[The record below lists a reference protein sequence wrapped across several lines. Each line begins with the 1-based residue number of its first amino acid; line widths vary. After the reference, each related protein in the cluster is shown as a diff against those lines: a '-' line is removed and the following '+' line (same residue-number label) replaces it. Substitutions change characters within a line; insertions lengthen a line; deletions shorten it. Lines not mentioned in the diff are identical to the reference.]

1 MWTSVKLID
10 SADIDIIG
18 EVDAADIKNPSE
30 EAILEILKKQK
41 GDNLGIVIPKTSIE
55 EVKDDN
61 GKPIKYVIRGATRK
75 QQDYARK
82 TYEIGNHNYLK
93 NYGTVSPNQ
102 PVTIQGKTL
111 NLFPNESEKN
121 PLLKPLSG
129 ITSISSET
137 EGALGLIKKTT
148 VNFVVHNFR
157 DFDKIFSKYF
167 LAPGAQVFVDFGF
180 ADIPNLYRPE
190 DLIKHAEDEENDGVQ
205 GYLYDTKTGII
216 TKNQGDL
223 EVLQGIVIDYDAKIK
238 IDGGVEC
245 SVTLT
250 SKNGALLSF
259 ETDDDVTTKI
269 KSILTRGILYLGL
282 RAVVES
288 GDIEDEDGDL
298 KQLIS
303 TPNINSNSDSIET
316 YNKNL
321 LNLAKQELSGEVG
334 PTKNS
339 IRTGVFVENL
349 NADNT
354 YIAWGLFEDLI
365 INSQFGFG
373 EDNEHILNGKNLEV
387 KMNSKNSFTKW
398 TELNREKQSVLMRV
412 PESPPNFMY
421 PDWWAGDD
429 PKAGT
434 DDLPEGQSGG
444 SYSYQNNK
452 SPEFLEYEGGELIS
466 TKSYQNGDFST
477 ELDRTI
483 GRIPIREV
491 FINTDM
497 IIKAFE
503 SNSDVKSVILE
514 ILSELNKEGD
524 GLFDWKMKEG
534 DAGDSEIQIIDANY
548 TIASEN
554 EKIKIEENPFFVFKV
569 QSPNSMIK
577 DYNLEFK
584 LPSGN
589 IGNMYAIQG
598 LGVGDSLFSTNPRVK
613 QAIATGVF
621 DKDLFKIIYEPD
633 LGNYRA
639 KQLLDEPKVDSETFN
654 VFQSID
660 NLFDDNIYKISTTL
674 TPELIPDKT
683 FQGEEITL
691 TSKTVETKKTDSPKL
706 SSNQIIAASD
716 ASAEALG
723 FKVAKTFK
731 EYYKFILSASTEED
745 TPNLLPYTLSLT
757 IFGISSIQ
765 VGDTFKVDYLPRR
778 YIENSYLQVIKV
790 SHDIGPGGWF
800 TTLETQFR
808 LLPTITKIANNSQT
822 PNKIVL
828 SPNAITNLGF
838 EDKIEADRGTFF
850 WGSEIKIATFSKYMK
865 NVRIEYNENYAYD
878 YAIDFEVAIALQD
891 DIKKEKGAIQNFEG
905 NFHAKF
911 EDTNDF
917 LTAVRSVQ
925 STTEAD
931 NEFAK
936 QYGHMSAQEPETFS
950 GILDSP
956 FNKSSIDLGYH
967 YLLIYKKPTVCP
979 PDITLVPGQEYKM
992 LVYGDKIAILD
1003 PTNPY
1008 YEKTL
1013 AFFRNYV
1020 GDYTQTKYSVRD
1032 ELQGGGVCFVK
1043 GTKISMADD
1052 SEKNIEEISIGDEV
1066 KSWNEVTDRYENN
1079 FVTKTY
1085 KHKVNESLLMLNNL
1099 IKTTTNHPFYSNN
1112 QWVDAGDLKVGSE
1125 IVHISGEKHK
1135 IKNIQSIDNVKMVY
1149 NFEVENTHTY
1159 FAENYLVHNK

>member
-1 MWTSVKLID
+1 MSTINKRVFGTPITGVVRDKLEARQGVTENLEPGQSLEGRKVSVSNYDYASRLPFVRMWTSVKLI
-10 SADIDIIG
+10 SQAD
-18 EVDAADIKNPSE
+18 
-30 EAILEILKKQK
+30 
-41 GDNLGIVIPKTSIE
+41 
-55 EVKDDN
+55 
-61 GKPIKYVIRGATRK
+61 
-75 QQDYARK
+75 
-82 TYEIGNHNYLK
+82 LK
-93 NYGTVSPNQ
+93 NYGTVAPNQ
-102 PVTIQGKTL
+102 PVTTQGKTL

-452 SPEFLEYEGGELIS
+452 SPEFLEYEAGELIS
-466 TKSYQNGDFST
+466 EKSYRNGDFST
-477 ELDRTI
+477 ESDRTI

-621 DKDLFKIIYEPD
+621 DKDLLKIIYEPD

-683 FQGEEITL
+683 LQGEEITL

-878 YAIDFEVAIALQD
+878 YAIEFEVAIALQD

-905 NFHAKF
+905 NFQAKF
-911 EDTNDF
+911 EDNNDF

-931 NEFAK
+931 DEFAK
-936 QYGHMSAQEPETFS
+936 QYGHGAGIEPKEDGRT
-950 GILDSP
+950 LDTGARFQSP
-956 FNKSSIDLGYH
+956 VSRSSVNLAYH
-967 YLLIYKKPTVCP
+967 FKTLYKKPVVCP
-979 PDITLVPGQEYKM
+979 PDITLVPGQKYKM

-1013 AFFRNYV
+1013 TFFQNYV
-1020 GDYTQTKYSVRD
+1020 GDYTRSPEYNVRQD
-1032 ELQGGGVCFVK
+1032 ELQGVSVCFVK

-1052 SEKNIEEISIGDEV
+1052 SEKNIEEISIGDKV